1 MKIISLFS
9 GAGGL
14 DLGFEQEG
22 FEPVVAYDIK
32 PAAIDTYNKNRC
44 KIIAKMADLSTLTAD
59 DIIGDVLTNSLNET
73 PKGVVGGP
81 PCQYFSNGNK
91 TVREENDPRRYLPI
105 KYAQIL
111 QRLNEKYQLDFFI
124 LENVDGLAKPA
135 HHKDFE
141 KICGLFEEAGFFIS
155 YKILNAYEFGVP
167 QIRKRLFIIGW
178 NKNFYP
184 KDKYEFPE
192 GFPSGLSIK
201 DKIGGL
207 PLPVYYRR
215 NLDPTAFA
223 AHPNHWTMRP
233 KSAKFKNPPPPDIK
247 RGTRSFR
254 RLDWDQP
261 SYTVAYGHNEI
272 HIHPEGNRRL
282 SIYEAML
289 LQGFPESKDGYVL
302 TGALSEQVTLISDAV
317 PPPLAAA
324 LARSIREFI
333 LKNRPD
339 ASAE

>member
-1 MKIISLFS
+1 LKIISLFS

-32 PAAIDTYNKNRC
+32 PAAIETYNNNRGRV
-44 KIIAKMADLSTLTAD
+44 IAKLADLSTLSAD
-59 DIIGDVLTNSLNET
+59 EIIGDILANSPNEI
-73 PKGVVGGP
+73 PRGVVGGP

-91 TVREENDPRRYLPI
+91 TVREENDPRRYLPV

-111 QRLNEKYQLDFFI
+111 RGLNEKYQLDFFI

-135 HHKDFE
+135 HRKDFK
-141 KICGLFEEAGFFIS
+141 KICDLFQEAGFYINF
-155 YKILNAYEFGVP
+155 KILNAYEFGVP
-167 QIRKRLFIIGW
+167 QIRKRVFIVGW
-178 NKNFYP
+178 NKNLYP
-184 KDKYEFPE
+184 KSAYEFPE
-192 GFPSGLSIK
+192 GVPSGLSIK
-201 DKIGGL
+201 DKIGDL

-215 NLDPTAFA
+215 NLDPGKFPT
-223 AHPNHWTMRP
+223 HPNHWTMQP
-233 KSAKFKNPPPPDIK
+233 KSVKFKNPPPPDIK

-254 RLDWDQP
+254 RLVWDQP
-261 SYTVAYGHNEI
+261 SSTVAYGHNEI

-289 LQGFPESKDGYVL
+289 LQGFPEGEKGYEL
-302 TGALSEQVTLISDAV
+302 AGALSEQVTLISDAV
-317 PPPLAAA
+317 PPPLAAV

-333 LKNRPD
+333 RKYRKD
-339 ASAE
+339 ACAG